1 MNKMCKFA
9 IVVGTGAALAPWA
22 VFAQVPADQ
31 LAATSVPATATS
43 AAIPLDQQ
51 PTKEQLAK
59 LFELIRVRQQVQSLL
74 KMMPAMVQQQMQ
86 SQAKDMNAKLPGG
99 TPTPE
104 QQAAMQ
110 KVLDKFMQKA
120 FSLYPVSEMLDD
132 MSGLYQRHLTRSDV
146 DAFIAFYASPAG
158 QHLLDAQPAIM
169 QEYMPLVMSRMQER
183 SKTLNEE
190 FVKEMA
196 EIAKLPATVPVV
208 APPPPPPPPPGK

>member
-86 SQAKDMNAKLPGG
+86 AQAKTIEAKH
-99 TPTPE
+99 PE
-104 QQAAMQ
+104 CNLLKPENQAAFD
-110 KVLDKFMQKA
+110 KVMSKFMEK
-120 FSLYPVSEMLDD
+120 SLNIVNIDEMLDD
-132 MSGLYQRHLTRSDV
+132 MTVVYQRHVSSTDV
-146 DAFIAFYASPAG
+146 DALIAFYSSPAG
-158 QHLLDAQPAIM
+158 QHLLDAQPIIM
-169 QEYMPLVMSRMQER
+169 KEYMPMVMKRTQER
-183 SKTLNEE
+183 SAALIKGLTNDLEQLA
-190 FVKEMA
+190 KS
-196 EIAKLPATVPVV
+196 IAPSADKPA
-208 APPPPPPPPPGK
+208 AN

>member
-1 MNKMCKFA
+1 
-9 IVVGTGAALAPWA
+9 
-22 VFAQVPADQ
+22 
-31 LAATSVPATATS
+31 
-43 AAIPLDQQ
+43 
-51 PTKEQLAK
+51 
-59 LFELIRVRQQVQSLL
+59 
-74 KMMPAMVQQQMQ
+74 
-86 SQAKDMNAKLPGG
+86 
-99 TPTPE
+99 
-104 QQAAMQ
+104 
-110 KVLDKFMQKA
+110 MQKA

-169 QEYMPLVMSRMQER
+169 QEYMPLVISRMQER